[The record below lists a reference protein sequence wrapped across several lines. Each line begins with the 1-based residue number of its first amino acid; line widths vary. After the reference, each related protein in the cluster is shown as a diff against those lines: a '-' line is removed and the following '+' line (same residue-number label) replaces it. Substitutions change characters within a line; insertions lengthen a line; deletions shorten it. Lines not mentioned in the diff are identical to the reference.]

1 MPEDAGGT
9 GASEVQGGDCLIGIF
24 VVLTFEDRHFS
35 KYLKH
40 SMVQEEKQRALLQLQ
55 WKVMGESQQVDQEVN
70 SKKVL
75 STHQVWIRS

>member
-24 VVLTFEDRHFS
+24 VVLTFEDSHFS

-40 SMVQEEKQRALLQLQ
+40 SMVQEENQRALLQLQ
-55 WKVMGESQQVDQEVN
+55 WKVLAESQQVDKEVN

-75 STHQVWIRS
+75 STHQVWIHS

>member
-24 VVLTFEDRHFS
+24 VVLTFEDSHFS
-35 KYLKH
+35 KYSKH
-40 SMVQEEKQRALLQLQ
+40 SMVQEENQRALLQLQ
-55 WKVMGESQQVDQEVN
+55 WKVLAESQQVDQEVN

-75 STHQVWIRS
+75 STHQVWIHS

>member
-9 GASEVQGGDCLIGIF
+9 GASEVQGGNWF
-24 VVLTFEDRHFS
+24 FRHFEDSHFI

-55 WKVMGESQQVDQEVN
+55 WKVMGESQRVDQEVN
-70 SKKVL
+70 SKKVP
-75 STHQVWIRS
+75 SIH